1 MIVED
6 RIEINPEICQG
17 KPCIKGTRI
26 MVSIILE
33 WLEAG
38 KTFNEIIEAYPTL
51 KKEDVSA
58 AIRFARKLAEDPFP
72 RDLSSQE
79 REENLGV
86 YTKLKDELFKNNQ
99 GKYAVISKGKLQA
112 IGDSFDAVKDVAIDT
127 NHRFIFKI
135 EEKQKIKGTIRWPI
149 TRKK

>member
-6 RIEINPEICQG
+6 RIEINPEICHR

-26 MVSIILE
+26 MVTIILE

-58 AIRFARKLAEDPFP
+58 AIRFAR
-72 RDLSSQE
+72 
-79 REENLGV
+79 
-86 YTKLKDELFKNNQ
+86 
-99 GKYAVISKGKLQA
+99 
-112 IGDSFDAVKDVAIDT
+112 
-127 NHRFIFKI
+127 
-135 EEKQKIKGTIRWPI
+135 
-149 TRKK
+149 